1 MIETRELT
9 KTYMMGKVTVKA
21 LDAINISI
29 EQGEF
34 MAVMGSSGSGKT
46 TFLNMIGML
55 DTPSSGQI
63 LFDGVDATKLSE
75 GAKVAFRLNR
85 LGYIFQ
91 FFSLFDQLSAIENV
105 TFPMMLAGNQSE
117 PSKKAKELLEVVGLG
132 HRFHHKPSELS
143 GGQQQRVAIAR
154 ALANN
159 PKILLADEPTGNL
172 DRKSSNEIVELFKQ
186 LNKEHGLTIVLVTH
200 DQEVGGKADRII
212 KFRDGKI
219 EKP

>member
-9 KTYMMGKVTVKA
+9 KTYIMGKVTVKA

-200 DQEVGGKADRII
+200 DHEVGGKADRII
-212 KFRDGKI
+212 KFRDGRI

>member
-1 MIETRELT
+1 LIETRELT
-9 KTYMMGKVTVKA
+9 KTYLMGKVTVYA

-29 EQGEF
+29 ELGEF
-34 MAVMGSSGSGKT
+34 LAVMGSSGSGKT

-55 DTPSSGQI
+55 DTPSSGEI
-63 LFDGVDATKLSE
+63 LLDGVDATKLSE
-75 GAKVAFRLNR
+75 SAKAAFRLNR

-105 TFPMMLAGNQSE
+105 AFPMMMAGNQSE

-132 HRFHHKPSELS
+132 HRIHHKPSELS

-172 DRKSSNEIVELFKQ
+172 DRKSSNELVELFKQ

-219 EKP
+219 ENP